1 MNFLIFAAEQKQGYL
16 QLKVQLKVFHVDR
29 KWQIME
35 VWTYRP
41 VYLIRILKVPLKFP
55 R

>member
-16 QLKVQLKVFHVDR
+16 QLKVFHVDR

-35 VWTYRP
+35 VWIYRP
-41 VYLIRILKVPLKFP
+41 VYLIGILKIPLKFP